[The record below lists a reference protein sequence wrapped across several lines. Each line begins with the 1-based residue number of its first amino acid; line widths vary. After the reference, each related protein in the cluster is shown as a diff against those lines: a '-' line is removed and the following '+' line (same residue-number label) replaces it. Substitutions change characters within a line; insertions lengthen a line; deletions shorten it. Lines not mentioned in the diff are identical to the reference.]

1 MRQVYRAKR
10 PLLPIGVELRYVV
23 LWILQRRFIDANVT
37 LEVSN
42 LGGYRFMGGRGGAS
56 LNGQMGHRRAHGHGH
71 GAAASTDGELDLLA
85 SGTPAHTHTSS
96 GFLMNLLGFDRFTRG
111 RAASGSCPQLPDQS
125 IKWTLNTEKF
135 SGEQKAEI
143 NAACKAVF
151 FTGRLTDFDNEIL
164 KPQVVTHL
172 KKYKDTNGF
181 KLFFEESSQAHTR
194 VIFGQVGRALSGTK
208 SFFRKSVLQSLPDE
222 KGGGGCSVTELANT
236 LGRKCL
242 GGIENVKAK
251 HIIWLV
257 PSFLRIRSFGRLWPT
272 LTTTATVTTTGNLP
286 PPFSPAKR
294 THGGT
299 VKGRSS
305 NGKII
310 AAYWNRMQLLW
321 KHKNKKF
328 GTADLKSEAWTA
340 YVNTCV
346 AQERVRFPY
355 DALTLITGN
364 AAVAAPAQSSVTVNR
379 LAALPLL
386 NEAGGSRPP
395 LTPRPSNAAP
405 SFTTRSSLDQIMN
418 TPTPFT
424 FNGVPLPA
432 AYSLPPLNTR
442 RREDVGGARYN
453 SGH

>member
-1 MRQVYRAKR
+1 MDSSQIGTRYNLAPCSDDSQMPSSDSYLDSSQTAAEPDHSALLVDHLANNYGLDNESRAELHLTR
-10 PLLPIGVELRYVV
+10 SLPCVQSKVALIQHACVLQNQQAVERLM
-23 LWILQRRFIDANVT
+23 A
-37 LEVSN
+37 
-42 LGGYRFMGGRGGAS
+42 MC
-56 LNGQMGHRRAHGHGH
+56 
-71 GAAASTDGELDLLA
+71 
-85 SGTPAHTHTSS
+85 GTIQDS
-96 GFLMNLLGFDRFTRG
+96 
-111 RAASGSCPQLPDQS
+111 
-125 IKWTLNTEKF
+125 
-135 SGEQKAEI
+135 AEI

-251 HIIWLV
+251 HVIWLLIV
-257 PSFLRIRSFGRLWPT
+257 RSLVLADKELRTAVADIDDDGDSDDNGESSST
-272 LTTTATVTTTGNLP
+272 LL
-286 PPFSPAKR
+286 PAKR